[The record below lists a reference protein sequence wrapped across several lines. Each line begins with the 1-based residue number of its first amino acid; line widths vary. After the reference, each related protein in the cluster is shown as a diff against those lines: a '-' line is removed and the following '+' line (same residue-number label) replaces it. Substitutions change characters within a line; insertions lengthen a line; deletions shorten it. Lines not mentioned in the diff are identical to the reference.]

1 MVCVLTLPCKA
12 SLTSLASKSVLF
24 STSTSKA
31 FWMESNNCP
40 MSLLVSTASLLLPSN
55 RLARGFQSDGNI
67 WVGCLDGDMACF
79 PSDKY
84 NLDGTGKSVF
94 HLPVNEVQCIT
105 ESPDKRFIAVGTSHG
120 GYLIDKREPLH
131 PRRFFY
137 PEQYPGKDIN
147 LFVNNFFVVR
157 CQIMSCPA
165 VSLTMLPSGY
175 YFVNPFFPKISLS
188 YVYFRKVNFT
198 VSVHLSRKDIFPP
211 YFISI
216 SHPSHLSL
224 TSHQSGRFPLAQ
236 IHCPS
241 WNPG

>member
-1 MVCVLTLPCKA
+1 MLSFSTTARL
-12 SLTSLASKSVLF
+12 LYLIKSVLSRTF
-24 STSTSKA
+24 FIFLKVFLSIGFVRSVI
-31 FWMESNNCP
+31 SNATTLI
-40 MSLLVSTASLLLPSN
+40 SYHVL
-55 RLARGFQSDGNI
+55 F
-67 WVGCLDGDMACF
+67 CL
-79 PSDKY
+79 SR
-84 NLDGTGKSVF
+84 T
-94 HLPVNEVQCIT
+94 
-105 ESPDKRFIAVGTSHG
+105 
-120 GYLIDKREPLH
+120 
-131 PRRFFY
+131 
-137 PEQYPGKDIN
+137 
-147 LFVNNFFVVR
+147 FFVVR

-224 TSHQSGRFPLAQ
+224 TSHQSGGFPLAQ

>member
-1 MVCVLTLPCKA
+1 MERTLETITINNALEVVRLKGELKFKHPLGYTRPSGYCFKHPV
-12 SLTSLASKSVLF
+12 KGF
-24 STSTSKA
+24 FA
-31 FWMESNNCP
+31 F
-40 MSLLVSTASLLLPSN
+40 A
-55 RLARGFQSDGNI
+55 
-67 WVGCLDGDMACF
+67 
-79 PSDKY
+79 
-84 NLDGTGKSVF
+84 
-94 HLPVNEVQCIT
+94 
-105 ESPDKRFIAVGTSHG
+105 
-120 GYLIDKREPLH
+120 
-131 PRRFFY
+131 
-137 PEQYPGKDIN
+137 
-147 LFVNNFFVVR
+147 R

-224 TSHQSGRFPLAQ
+224 ISHQSGGFPLAQ

>member
-1 MVCVLTLPCKA
+1 MLFRSFVVVLGNSLFIISHQVCFVKNFFHFFE
-12 SLTSLASKSVLF
+12 KF
-24 STSTSKA
+24 S
-31 FWMESNNCP
+31 FNRFCP
-40 MSLLVSTASLLLPSN
+40 ICYL
-55 RLARGFQSDGNI
+55 
-67 WVGCLDGDMACF
+67 
-79 PSDKY
+79 
-84 NLDGTGKSVF
+84 
-94 HLPVNEVQCIT
+94 
-105 ESPDKRFIAVGTSHG
+105 KRDNF
-120 GYLIDKREPLH
+120 
-131 PRRFFY
+131 
-137 PEQYPGKDIN
+137 DILSCVV

-224 TSHQSGRFPLAQ
+224 TSHQSGGFPLAQ